1 MAGVTDPRG
10 NVDAISVH
18 YPNDQLVS
26 TIIRAW
32 NDSAFKDRLLTY
44 PHLGEQNWGE
54 RGDPD
59 YGKTREALAEMGVFI
74 DKPVVLT
81 CEQYDLGYQK
91 KDCDVI
97 YVLPVRPSAAAG
109 RHSIATAR
117 TAMQFCIFG
126 M

>member
-44 PHLGEQNWGE
+44 PHL
-54 RGDPD
+54 
-59 YGKTREALAEMGVFI
+59 
-74 DKPVVLT
+74 
-81 CEQYDLGYQK
+81 
-91 KDCDVI
+91 
-97 YVLPVRPSAAAG
+97 
-109 RHSIATAR
+109 
-117 TAMQFCIFG
+117 
-126 M
+126 

>member
-10 NVDAISVH
+10 NVDEISVH

-26 TIIRAW
+26 VIIRAW
-32 NDSAFKDRLLTY
+32 NDGAFKDRLLTY
-44 PHLGEQNWGE
+44 AELSEENWGGRRE
-54 RGDPD
+54 PD
-59 YGKTREALAEMGVFI
+59 YEKTREALAEMGVFI

-81 CEQYDLGYQK
+81 CEQYDLGFQK

-97 YVLPVRPSAAAG
+97 FVLPDRPSAVAG

-117 TAMQFCIFG
+117 AAMQFCIFG